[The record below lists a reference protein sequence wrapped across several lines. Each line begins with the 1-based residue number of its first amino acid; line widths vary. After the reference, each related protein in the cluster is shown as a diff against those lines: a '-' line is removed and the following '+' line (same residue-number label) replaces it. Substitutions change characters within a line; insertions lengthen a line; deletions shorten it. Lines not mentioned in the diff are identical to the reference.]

1 MLKKIYYR
9 YLQSLLIFSILVTVV
24 YIVLRF
30 VIPWIVSANLPYL
43 IVIFVLV
50 SALTHYIITRSD
62 VERMEHKSNPE
73 LSKDEQ
79 MKEITTIERRFI
91 TRYMLTTAI
100 KLLSFLVLLLL
111 YAYTNREDA
120 ILFLLNFMAIYLI
133 YSVFELVYIKKPIT
147 EKKTKSKIISK

>member
-1 MLKKIYYR
+1 
-9 YLQSLLIFSILVTVV
+9 V

>member
-1 MLKKIYYR
+1 VIA
-9 YLQSLLIFSILVTVV
+9 IV

-43 IVIFVLV
+43 ILIFVLV
-50 SALTHYIITRSD
+50 SAVTHYVITRSD
-62 VERMEHKSNPE
+62 VERMEHKPNPE

-120 ILFLLNFMAIYLI
+120 ILFLLNFMAIYLM
-133 YSVFELVYIKKPIT
+133 YSVFELIYIKKPIVG
-147 EKKTKSKIISK
+147 KK

>member
-1 MLKKIYYR
+1 MLKKLYYR
-9 YLQSLLIFSILVTVV
+9 YLQSLLIFSIVIAIV

-43 IVIFVLV
+43 ILIFVLV
-50 SALTHYIITRSD
+50 SAVTHYVITRSD
-62 VERMEHKSNPE
+62 VERMEHKPNPE

-120 ILFLLNFMAIYLI
+120 ILFLLNFMAIYLM
-133 YSVFELVYIKKPIT
+133 YSVFELIYIKKPIVG
-147 EKKTKSKIISK
+147 KK